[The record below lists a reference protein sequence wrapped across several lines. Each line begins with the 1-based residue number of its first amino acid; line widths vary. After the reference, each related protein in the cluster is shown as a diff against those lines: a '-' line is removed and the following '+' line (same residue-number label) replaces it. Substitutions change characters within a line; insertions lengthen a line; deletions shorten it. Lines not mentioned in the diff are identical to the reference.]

1 MLQIQAHFSSYS
13 QIYILCVDM
22 YGLVNWSIT
31 KLMKEVSIL
40 VYFTMYPNCGVLEVG
55 GMWKS
60 YFTIK
65 HIVFSPI
72 KAQFAIF
79 QQSDQ

>member
-55 GMWKS
+55 GCEKVIS
-60 YFTIK
+60 
-65 HIVFSPI
+65 
-72 KAQFAIF
+72 Q
-79 QQSDQ
+79 